1 MEINIDFSQN
11 DRKKCCELAI
21 VACSLNSTLI
31 LNQSALTLTFSSGLI
46 FFIAFRARPQLK

>member
-21 VACSLNSTLI
+21 VACSLNSTL
-31 LNQSALTLTFSSGLI
+31 NFKSVSTYTDI
-46 FFIAFRARPQLK
+46 FKWVDFFYSVQG